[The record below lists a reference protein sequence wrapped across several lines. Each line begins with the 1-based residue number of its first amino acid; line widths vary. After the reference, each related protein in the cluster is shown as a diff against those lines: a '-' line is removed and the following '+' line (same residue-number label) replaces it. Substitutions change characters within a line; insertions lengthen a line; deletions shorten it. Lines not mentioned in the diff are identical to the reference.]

1 MDMNRYDLSKLP
13 LPIRPGDAVFFVIV
27 DTDEI
32 QEDVATSVGINE
44 DGRILIVADGEEYE
58 MGDLD
63 QVFYTRDDAEQ
74 FRAGTF
80 EDYDEIDY
88 KKLNLPYYPGTTFY
102 YCDYDPF
109 DGWEIF
115 EEYYTYV
122 IFDGDGSVRCG
133 DGDSECTLMGSGIDP
148 CFITLREARKYV
160 REQIG
165 R

>member
-1 MDMNRYDLSKLP
+1 MKGYDISELP
-13 LPIRPGDAVFFVIV
+13 LQIHPGDNVFFVIV

-32 QEDVATSVGINE
+32 QEDMAASVGINV
-44 DGRILIVADGEEYE
+44 DGRILIIVDGEEYE
-58 MGDLD
+58 MGTYD
-63 QVFYTRDDAEQ
+63 QVFYTREDAEQ
-74 FRAGTF
+74 FIAGTL
-80 EDYDEIDY
+80 EDYEEVDY
-88 KKLNLPYYPGTTFY
+88 EKLELPYYPGTTFY

-122 IFDGDGSVRCG
+122 MFDGDGTVRCG
-133 DGDSECTLMGSGIDP
+133 DGDSECTLMGSEIDP
-148 CFITLREARKYV
+148 CFKTLREARKYV